1 VLARSQSKARAVAE
15 ILRAESTELG
25 DRLRAL
31 VLCDFEEAAGTLPAR
46 LAGVMDREAGGARL
60 ALETLLADEATAAL
74 EPVLLTGRRVACGS
88 RCLVGTRALL
98 GEGWDAPAVNVVVD
112 LTAATTPTSV
122 VQARGRALRL
132 DAGWPGKVADN
143 WAVVCVTDQHP
154 KGPADYRR
162 FVRKHDRY
170 FAMSGTGDVIS
181 GVAHVDPALSPYQ
194 PPPLAALDPLNAQ
207 MLTRAAARDAAR
219 TRWAVGAGYADEP
232 VQTVTVAMGPQG
244 RPLGLARRTAPRA
257 ALRTSS
263 QRRARYWRAA
273 LAVAAVLVTVILLA
287 AQPEALIAVALG
299 LLAAVSITLTR
310 TTVRVA
316 TAPSSGSLEDLAMAT
331 ADALH
336 AAGQAGQGAEA
347 VQVEA
352 LPDGAYRARLRDVPA
367 AQSAVFAAALDEV
380 LSPLAQPRYIVPR
393 LTVAPPSGP
402 RAALAL
408 AIRRWSG
415 GAIPATVVYHAVPSA
430 LGANKQLAATFEQAW
445 HARVSP
451 GDLLY
456 TGSPEGA
463 GILAAQRGDD
473 PFAVTTQIRTLW
485 R

>member
-1 VLARSQSKARAVAE
+1 
-15 ILRAESTELG
+15 
-25 DRLRAL
+25 
-31 VLCDFEEAAGTLPAR
+31 
-46 LAGVMDREAGGARL
+46 
-60 ALETLLADEATAAL
+60 
-74 EPVLLTGRRVACGS
+74 
-88 RCLVGTRALL
+88 
-98 GEGWDAPAVNVVVD
+98 
-112 LTAATTPTSV
+112 
-122 VQARGRALRL
+122 
-132 DAGWPGKVADN
+132 
-143 WAVVCVTDQHP
+143 
-154 KGPADYRR
+154 
-162 FVRKHDRY
+162 
-170 FAMSGTGDVIS
+170 
-181 GVAHVDPALSPYQ
+181 
-194 PPPLAALDPLNAQ
+194 

-219 TRWAVGAGYADEP
+219 TRWAVGVGYADEP
-232 VQTVTVAMGPQG
+232 VQTVTVAMGSQG
-244 RPLGLARRTAPRA
+244 RPLGLARHSAPRA
-257 ALRTSS
+257 VLRTSS

-273 LAVAAVLVTVILLA
+273 LAVVAVLVTVILLA

-299 LLAAVSITLTR
+299 LLTAVAITLAR

-336 AAGQAGQGAEA
+336 AAGLAGRGAEA

-352 LPDGAYRARLRDVPA
+352 LPDGAYRARLREVPA
-367 AQSAVFAAALDEV
+367 AQSVVFAAALDEV

-408 AIRRWSG
+408 AIRRWAG

-451 GDLLY
+451 GELLY